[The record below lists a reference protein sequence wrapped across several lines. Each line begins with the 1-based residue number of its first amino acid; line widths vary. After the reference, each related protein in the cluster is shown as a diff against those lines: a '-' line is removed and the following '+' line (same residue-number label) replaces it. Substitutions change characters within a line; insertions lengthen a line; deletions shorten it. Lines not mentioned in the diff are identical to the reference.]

1 MFEKIYDIQ
10 CLQKGQE
17 SSDYPHSETK
27 FHFAWTIQMLFLPKP
42 HIYALKS
49 HIQHYLQKPT
59 DLHHQRPNR
68 VHIYPRVLVVSVLYQ
83 LLFGSPKHSPTV
95 TGLYPLLVKP
105 FNIYSTSTCEVWL
118 WISWLM
124 TRKSFVVG
132 EDTFRAVSNI
142 FSELMIR
149 MGESLR

>member
-1 MFEKIYDIQ
+1 MTFSVCK
-10 CLQKGQE
+10 KGKNHQIIRTRKQNFILHGQ
-17 SSDYPHSETK
+17 SRCFSCRNRTYMH
-27 FHFAWTIQMLFLPKP
+27 
-42 HIYALKS
+42 LKS

-132 EDTFRAVSNI
+132 EDTFRAVSNM